1 MDDRTIKKEEESQDE
16 EEGDDANIELVL
28 PDHNTVIHLPHVR
41 RSKNKRGYS
50 VSFEGKQVIIKRR
63 EVLGSGKHRGT
74 IRKINTSRLTETIV
88 ISDEDE
94 PVPVVRVD

>member
-1 MDDRTIKKEEESQDE
+1 MDDRTIKKEEVRQDD
-16 EEGDDANIELVL
+16 DDANIELVL

-41 RSKNKRGYS
+41 HSKNKRGYS